1 VTGPG
6 GSGGR
11 PLRILQVAAT
21 AVGGAWFRDQ
31 VTGLARRG
39 HDLRAVLPGNGPL
52 AAGLRAA
59 DVPVE
64 IIPFGL
70 SRRPRQWPALTAA
83 ELRLLRLVREFRPD
97 VIHAHLLIGTLACRV
112 ASLGWRPALVVS
124 QVPGMPRLHVPWL
137 RWLDRCTLRRDDVV
151 IGSCQAIADRYR
163 AMGARSVAVSYYGC
177 DVHALDPLIPGDAF
191 RREFGLAPGT
201 PAIGMIAHMYR
212 SRLRAFS
219 GIGVKGHEVFI
230 DAAPL
235 IRARIPGAAIF
246 VIGDELAGDR
256 GYRRE
261 LQARAARLDAG
272 VIFTGHRPD
281 IAAVL
286 AGLDVIAVPSL
297 EESACYAAVE
307 ALLMGKGV
315 VASNV
320 GGLPDTIRH
329 GHTGL
334 LVPPGDPAA
343 LAAAITGLLTDPAR
357 RHHMA
362 QQGRAECLH
371 RFDIDTTVAQV
382 EAVYRAALR
391 NRDRP

>member
-1 VTGPG
+1 MSDG
-6 GSGGR
+6 
-11 PLRILQVAAT
+11 LRILQVTAT
-21 AVGGAWFRDQ
+21 SVGGAWFADQ

-39 HDLRAVLPGNGPL
+39 HVVRAVLPGPGPL
-52 AAGLRAA
+52 ADRLAGAGIGV
-59 DVPVE
+59 DIVP
-64 IIPFGL
+64 FRGK
-70 SRRPRQWPALTAA
+70 RPEQLPRIAAA

-97 VIHAHLLIGTLACRV
+97 VIHAHLLKAIIACRV
-112 ASLGWRPALVVS
+112 ASLGWRPALRVT
-124 QVPGMPRLHVPWL
+124 QIPGTVHLRIPVL

-177 DVHALDPLIPGDAF
+177 DVHALDPSVPGDAF

-235 IRARIPGAAIF
+235 IAARIPGAALFI
-246 VIGDELAGDR
+246 IGDELGGDR

-261 LQARAARLDAG
+261 LEARAAARGGL
-272 VIFTGHRPD
+272 VRFTGHRPD

-286 AGLDVIAVPSL
+286 AGLDVIAVPSM
-297 EESACYAAVE
+297 EESACYAVVE

-343 LAAAITGLLTDPAR
+343 LAAAITDLVTDPAR

-362 QQGRAECLH
+362 QTGRAECLH
-371 RFDIDTTVAQV
+371 RFDIDTTVEQV
-382 EAVYRAALR
+382 EAVYHAGLR
-391 NRDRP
+391 RLS

>member
-1 VTGPG
+1 MTG
-6 GSGGR
+6 SER

-21 AVGGAWFRDQ
+21 AVGGSWFADQ
-31 VTGLARRG
+31 VTGLTQRG
-39 HDLRAVLPGNGPL
+39 HELRAVLPGNGPL

-59 DVPVE
+59 GIPVE

-70 SRRPRQWPALTAA
+70 SRRLRQLPPLAAA
-83 ELRLLRLVREFRPD
+83 ELQLVRLVREFRPD
-97 VIHAHLLIGTLACRV
+97 VIHAHLLIGTLACRL
-112 ASLGWRPALVVS
+112 ASAGYRPALRVT

-177 DVHALDPLIPGDAF
+177 DVHAIDPAISPALF
-191 RREFGLAPGT
+191 RREFGLAPAT

-212 SRLRAFS
+212 SRLRAFRD
-219 GIGVKGHEVFI
+219 IGVKGHEVFI

-235 IRARIPGAAIF
+235 IRAQVPGAALF

-256 GYRRE
+256 GYRHE
-261 LQARAARLDAG
+261 LEQRAAARG
-272 VIFTGHRPD
+272 GGITFTGHRPD
-281 IAAVL
+281 IASVL
-286 AGLDVIAVPSL
+286 AGLDVVVSPSM
-297 EESACYAAVE
+297 EESACYAVVE

-329 GHTGL
+329 GQTGL

-343 LAAAITGLLTDPAR
+343 LAGAVTAMVAHPDLRAR
-357 RHHMA
+357 M
-362 QQGRAECLH
+362 GRLGRTECLH
-371 RFDIDTTVAQV
+371 RFDISTTVHQV
-382 EAVYRAALR
+382 ESVYRVELR
-391 NRDRP
+391 DLRRGKREK

>member
-1 VTGPG
+1 VTGPE
-6 GSGGR
+6 R

-21 AVGGAWFRDQ
+21 AVGGAWFHGQ
-31 VTGLARRG
+31 VTGLAQRG
-39 HDLRAVLPGNGPL
+39 HELRAVLPGNGPL

-59 DVPVE
+59 GIPVE

-70 SRRPRQWPALTAA
+70 SRRLRQLPPLAAA
-83 ELRLLRLVREFRPD
+83 ELQLVRLVREFRPD
-97 VIHAHLLIGTLACRV
+97 VIHAHLLIGTLACRL
-112 ASLGWRPALVVS
+112 ASAGYRPALRVT
-124 QVPGMPRLHVPWL
+124 QVPGTVHLRVPVL

-151 IGSCQAIADRYR
+151 IGSCRAIADRYR

-177 DVHALDPLIPGDAF
+177 DVHAIDPATPSAPF
-191 RREFGLAPGT
+191 RREFGLAAAT

-212 SRLRAFS
+212 SRLRAFRD
-219 GIGVKGHEVFI
+219 IGVKGHEVFI

-235 IRARIPGAAIF
+235 IRAQVPGAALF

-261 LQARAARLDAG
+261 LEQRAAARG
-272 VIFTGHRPD
+272 GGITFTGHRPD
-281 IAAVL
+281 IASVL
-286 AGLDVIAVPSL
+286 AGLDVVVSPSM
-297 EESACYAAVE
+297 EESACYAVVE

-329 GHTGL
+329 GQTGL

-343 LAAAITGLLTDPAR
+343 LAGAVTALVADPALR
-357 RHHMA
+357 TQMGHL
-362 QQGRAECLH
+362 GRTECLH
-371 RFDIDTTVAQV
+371 RFDISTTVHQV
-382 EAVYRAALR
+382 ESVYLRALG
-391 NRDRP
+391 